1 MAGYHPEQAQGGDID
16 LKSTLATLPHA
27 VAAGH
32 VDPGAAALLAE
43 ALQQQLAKG
52 FGEQRHVKTNATA
65 AEALQLAMLES
76 PATCLTGEPGASAHL
91 PVAPP
96 QQHKPHPPSH
106 TLPPHLT
113 GAAPAASENSAL
125 DGLML
130 LSACADVQSRT
141 ETRSP
146 DSAAPA
152 ETSNSTATTKT
163 EHASEAPPQTRQPA
177 TTAALPADV
186 ALAAV
191 VRPGTLF
198 RAVSQGP
205 LPHQVPALLQGVTQ
219 LDGVSVAPFQ
229 GPTVAAAA
237 PALAAPTVS
246 SQSPPQPLVLAVNVT
261 VQPHQPPSPPLAY
274 CAAGEVSLPE
284 ALDTTREAP
293 THIQPA
299 PVASA
304 PYTPFMDT
312 RWA

>member
-1 MAGYHPEQAQGGDID
+1 
-16 LKSTLATLPHA
+16 
-27 VAAGH
+27 
-32 VDPGAAALLAE
+32 
-43 ALQQQLAKG
+43 
-52 FGEQRHVKTNATA
+52 
-65 AEALQLAMLES
+65 MLES
-76 PATCLTGEPGASAHL
+76 PATCLTGQPGASAHL

-130 LSACADVQSRT
+130 LSASQPLPSSCISLIRSQLLFGQACADVQSRT
-141 ETRSP
+141 ETRPP

-152 ETSNSTATTKT
+152 ETSDSTATTKM

-186 ALAAV
+186 AVAAV

-304 PYTPFMDT
+304 TYTPFMDT